1 MSDFETPESAIRKI
15 MEMDA
20 DTPRKML
27 DKMHA
32 LQVASQLLQD
42 AGQLVW
48 RHQVEATTAA
58 VWEMVAND
66 LRHTLPS
73 EVADRMP
80 NAAIA
85 AKVRRAVKDSVEL
98 CIESWRKAGCDI
110 ENEGTETKA
119 QTAKRKPSAKKRR
132 D

>member
-1 MSDFETPESAIRKI
+1 MSDFETPQSAIKKI
-15 MEMDA
+15 MEMEA

-73 EVADRMP
+73 EAADRMP
-80 NAAIA
+80 NASLA
-85 AKVRRAVKDSVEL
+85 AKVRKAVKESVEL
-98 CIESWRKAGCDI
+98 CIESWRKAGCKI
-110 ENEGTETKA
+110 ENERTTPKA
-119 QTAKRKPSAKKRR
+119 KTAKRKRPSAKRR